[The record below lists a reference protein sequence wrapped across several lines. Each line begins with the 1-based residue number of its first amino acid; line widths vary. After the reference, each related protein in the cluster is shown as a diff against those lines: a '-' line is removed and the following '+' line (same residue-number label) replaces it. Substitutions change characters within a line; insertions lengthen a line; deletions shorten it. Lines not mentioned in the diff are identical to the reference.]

1 MGRQLWLTACLLYIG
16 IAWGLVPSLARLAT
30 SEGADALNAT
40 FLQSLVGGV
49 VLLAL
54 TLVRGK
60 RFHLSW
66 RHLWFYTVC
75 GFAGTT
81 IPTAIVFAAAPE
93 VGAGMIAIIIALAP
107 ILTYFGALVLGLEP
121 HGFWRLAGIG
131 LGFAAVLL
139 IVLPDLEI
147 EVGSLTAWLLITLFI
162 PICYAIESLII
173 ALRRPPEGDAMM
185 LVAGMLLSS
194 ALVLLPVVLP
204 WRRSERHPARV
215 GHGIDR
221 RGQHRC
227 HQCDCLRHLS
237 LPDFGC
243 WPGLRDVRRLPQH
256 GGRRDL
262 GYRSVAGKSFIM
274 GLGRGR
280 PAGGGNVSRQR
291 TQASGD
297 VTRISGVLAAQAHVL
312 RMRSRVPTCSCR
324 DS

>member
-1 MGRQLWLTACLLYIG
+1 MKSASTMGRQLWLTACLLYIG

-66 RHLWFYTVC
+66 RHLWVYTGC

-194 ALVLLPVVLP
+194 ALVLLPVVLLGGAANDILP
-204 WRRSERHPARV
+204 GWDTASIAV
-215 GHGIDR
+215 GSIAAINVTAYVIFLYLISAAG
-221 RGQHRC
+221 
-227 HQCDCLRHLS
+227 
-237 LPDFGC
+237 PVFATFA
-243 WPGLRDVRRLPQH
+243 
-256 GGRRDL
+256 
-262 GYRSVAGKSFIM
+262 GYLNMVAGVIWGIVLWQESHSSWVWGAVVLLAVAMYLVKE
-274 GLGRGR
+274 RR
-280 PAGGGNVSRQR
+280 PQG
-291 TQASGD
+291 T
-297 VTRISGVLAAQAHVL
+297 
-312 RMRSRVPTCSCR
+312 
-324 DS
+324 